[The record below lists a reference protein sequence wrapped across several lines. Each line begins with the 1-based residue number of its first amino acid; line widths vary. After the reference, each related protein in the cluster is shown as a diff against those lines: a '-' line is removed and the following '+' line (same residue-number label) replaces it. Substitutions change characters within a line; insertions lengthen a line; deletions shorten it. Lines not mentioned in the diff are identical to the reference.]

1 VVRALLTAAR
11 SAAAAIAATVLLA
24 GSVLAHET
32 WLLPKSF
39 VAAAGATV
47 ELELT
52 SAMTFPQP
60 EHAIAADRLA
70 VALGRTGN
78 TTTALTVAGKD
89 ARFLRLAYRPE
100 NPGLAVAWISLKP
113 RTIDLADHLIAEY
126 FDEIGASAA
135 LRAEWQ
141 RRRGKEK
148 WKETYAKHAKV
159 YFVSG
164 KEMRDGSAQQPLGL
178 TLELVPLTA
187 VTSLRAGDRLP
198 VRLLKHGKPLA
209 GLPVG
214 TIIEGE
220 STRSFVSTDAD
231 GLATLRLTRP
241 GRVLLFSTDLRRTA
255 RDDAWESDFTTLVI
269 QVGAH
274 P

>member
-1 VVRALLTAAR
+1 VVRTFLACAR
-11 SAAAAIAATVLLA
+11 CVAAAIVAATLYA
-24 GSVLAHET
+24 GGAIAHET
-32 WLLPKSF
+32 WLLPRTF
-39 VAAAGATV
+39 TAAAAATV

-78 TTTALTVAGKD
+78 TTVPLTVLGKD
-89 ARFLRLAYRPE
+89 ARYLRLAYRPPS
-100 NPGLAVAWISLKP
+100 PGLAVAWISLKP

-126 FDEIGASAA
+126 FDEIGAADA
-135 LRAEWQ
+135 LRVEWQ

-159 YFVSG
+159 YFISG
-164 KEMRDGSAQQPLGL
+164 QDVRDGSEQRALGL
-178 TLELVPLTA
+178 TLELVPLAA
-187 VTSLRAGDRLP
+187 VTGLRAGDSLP
-198 VRLLKHGKPLA
+198 IRLLKQGNPLA
-209 GLPVG
+209 GIPVG

-220 STRSFVSTDAD
+220 HTRVFVTTNAE
-231 GLATLRLTRP
+231 GVANLLLARP
-241 GRVLLFSTDLRRTA
+241 GRALLFSTDLRRTA

-269 QVGAH
+269 QVG
-274 P
+274 PRS